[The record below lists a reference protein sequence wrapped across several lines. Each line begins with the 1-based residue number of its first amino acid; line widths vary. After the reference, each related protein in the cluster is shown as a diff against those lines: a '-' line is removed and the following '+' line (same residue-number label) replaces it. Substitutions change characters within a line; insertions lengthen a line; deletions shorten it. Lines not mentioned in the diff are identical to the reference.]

1 MWSFGVTLWELLSF
15 ARRRPHDTVTDTQLI
30 AQYVQL
36 YRRGSGS
43 SGTTALCLPQPR
55 VCPREIYDL
64 LVECWHV
71 DDARRPTFRE
81 IHMFLT
87 RKNMGYRPV
96 TGQSDE
102 LTGADNLGAA
112 VDVAWQSVGNK
123 KSSTIYHAASVEA
136 FTVHDCT

>member
-1 MWSFGVTLWELLSF
+1 MTQRKYTSRSDVWSFGVTLWELLNF

-36 YRRGSGS
+36 YRGGSGS

-55 VCPREIYDL
+55 ICPREIYDL

-87 RKNMGYRPV
+87 RKNMGYRPTTEL
-96 TGQSDE
+96 TGQSNE
-102 LTGADNLGAA
+102 LAGADNLGAA
-112 VDVAWQSVGNK
+112 VDVA
-123 KSSTIYHAASVEA
+123 
-136 FTVHDCT
+136 

>member
-15 ARRRPHDTVTDTQLI
+15 ARRRPYDTVTDSQLI
-30 AQYVQL
+30 AQYVEL
-36 YRRGSGS
+36 CSG
-43 SGTTALCLPQPR
+43 GTSASTMRLPQPR

-96 TGQSDE
+96 SEASSHNDEVTGN
-102 LTGADNLGAA
+102 DNLGAA
-112 VDVAWQSVGNK
+112 VDIA
-123 KSSTIYHAASVEA
+123 
-136 FTVHDCT
+136 

>member
-1 MWSFGVTLWELLSF
+1 VWSFGVTLWELLSF
-15 ARRRPHDTVTDTQLI
+15 ARRRPYDTVTDSQLI
-30 AQYVQL
+30 ANYVEL
-36 YRRGSGS
+36 YRGGSAS
-43 SGTTALCLPQPR
+43 NRTALRLPQPR

-96 TGQSDE
+96 TEMSSQNDE
-102 LTGADNLGAA
+102 VSGNDNLGAA
-112 VDVAWQSVGNK
+112 MDTA
-123 KSSTIYHAASVEA
+123 
-136 FTVHDCT
+136 

>member
-1 MWSFGVTLWELLSF
+1 MFSDCLQRKYTSRSDVWSFGVTLWELLSF
-15 ARRRPHDTVTDTQLI
+15 ARRRPYDTVTDSQLI
-30 AQYVQL
+30 ANYVEL
-36 YRRGSGS
+36 YRGGSAS
-43 SGTTALCLPQPR
+43 NRTALRLPQPR

-96 TGQSDE
+96 TEMSSQNDE
-102 LTGADNLGAA
+102 VSGNDNLGAA
-112 VDVAWQSVGNK
+112 MDTA
-123 KSSTIYHAASVEA
+123 
-136 FTVHDCT
+136 